1 MEGKIKE
8 LKKLLSK
15 DKKIVITTHTNP
27 DGDAIGS
34 SLALY
39 HFLKKSNYDVNVIT
53 PNQHPEFLNW
63 VPGCEEVIIFDHNI
77 NKAKK
82 IIKNS
87 DIIFTLDFND
97 VNRCGDVGLYFKKK
111 IHKIIMIDH
120 HQSPTEYSDITFSYP
135 GISST
140 CELIFKIITKLKN
153 SNTIDKD
160 ICTCIYL
167 GMMTDTG
174 SFQYNG
180 VNGETHLIL
189 SALLSNGVE
198 HSKIYNNIYNSNNIS
213 KLRILG
219 HALNSLK
226 QISDFKTTFMCLN
239 SKQLIESGYMKGDT
253 EGLVNYGLSLK
264 NIDFTAIFIEDFDVK
279 NLIKISFRSKNL
291 FPCDKFAKE
300 FFNGGGHKNAAGG
313 KFEGAINDAVEKFKA
328 SLKDFKFK
336 N

>member
-1 MEGKIKE
+1 
-8 LKKLLSK
+8 
-15 DKKIVITTHTNP
+15 
-27 DGDAIGS
+27 
-34 SLALY
+34 
-39 HFLKKSNYDVNVIT
+39 
-53 PNQHPEFLNW
+53 
-63 VPGCEEVIIFDHNI
+63 
-77 NKAKK
+77 
-82 IIKNS
+82 
-87 DIIFTLDFND
+87 
-97 VNRCGDVGLYFKKK
+97 
-111 IHKIIMIDH
+111 MIDH

-135 GISST
+135 YISST

-264 NIDFTAIFIEDFDVK
+264 NIDFTAIFIEDIDVK

-313 KFEGAINDAVEKFKA
+313 KFEGTINDAVEKFKT

>member
-1 MEGKIKE
+1 
-8 LKKLLSK
+8 
-15 DKKIVITTHTNP
+15 
-27 DGDAIGS
+27 
-34 SLALY
+34 
-39 HFLKKSNYDVNVIT
+39 
-53 PNQHPEFLNW
+53 
-63 VPGCEEVIIFDHNI
+63 
-77 NKAKK
+77 
-82 IIKNS
+82 
-87 DIIFTLDFND
+87 
-97 VNRCGDVGLYFKKK
+97 
-111 IHKIIMIDH
+111 MIDH

-135 GISST
+135 YISST
-140 CELIFKIITKLKN
+140 CELIFKIITKIKN

-180 VNGETHLIL
+180 VNSETHLIL

-213 KLRILG
+213 KLRVLG

-226 QISDFKTTFMCLN
+226 QISDFNTTFMYLN

-264 NIDFTAIFIEDFDVK
+264 NIDFTAIFIEDIDVK
-279 NLIKISFRSKNL
+279 NLIKISFRSKNQ
-291 FPCDKFAKE
+291 FACDKFAKE

-313 KFEGAINDAVEKFKA
+313 KFEGNAKDAVEKFKK

>member
-8 LKKLLSK
+8 LEKLLSK

-63 VPGCEEVIIFDHNI
+63 VPGCEEVIIYDHNI

-97 VNRCGDVGLYFKKK
+97 VNRCGDVGLYFNKKK
-111 IHKIIMIDH
+111 HKIIMIDH

-135 GISST
+135 DISST

-264 NIDFTAIFIEDFDVK
+264 NIDFTAIFIEDIDVK

-313 KFEGAINDAVEKFKA
+313 KFEGAINDAVEKFKT

>member
-8 LKKLLSK
+8 LEKLLSK

-63 VPGCEEVIIFDHNI
+63 VPGCEEVIIYDHNI

-111 IHKIIMIDH
+111 KHKIIMIDH

-264 NIDFTAIFIEDFDVK
+264 NIDFTAIFIEDIDVK

-291 FPCDKFAKE
+291 FPCDKFAKK

-313 KFEGAINDAVEKFKA
+313 KFEGAINDAVKKFKA

>member
-1 MEGKIKE
+1 
-8 LKKLLSK
+8 
-15 DKKIVITTHTNP
+15 
-27 DGDAIGS
+27 
-34 SLALY
+34 
-39 HFLKKSNYDVNVIT
+39 
-53 PNQHPEFLNW
+53 
-63 VPGCEEVIIFDHNI
+63 
-77 NKAKK
+77 
-82 IIKNS
+82 
-87 DIIFTLDFND
+87 
-97 VNRCGDVGLYFKKK
+97 
-111 IHKIIMIDH
+111 MIDH

-135 GISST
+135 DISST

-180 VNGETHLIL
+180 VNCETHLIL

-264 NIDFTAIFIEDFDVK
+264 NIDFTAIFIEDIDVK

-291 FPCDKFAKE
+291 FPCDKFAKK

-313 KFEGAINDAVEKFKA
+313 KFEGAINDAVEKFKT

>member
-39 HFLKKSNYDVNVIT
+39 HFFKKFNYDVNVIT

-63 VPGCEEVIIFDHNI
+63 VPGCGEVIIFDHNI
-77 NKAKK
+77 DKAKK
-82 IIKNS
+82 VIENS

-97 VNRCGDVGLYFKKK
+97 LNRCGDVGLHFNKKK
-111 IHKIIMIDH
+111 HKIIMIDH
-120 HQSPTEYSDITFSYP
+120 HQSPTEYSDISFSYP
-135 GISST
+135 EISST
-140 CELIFKIITKLKN
+140 CELIFKIISKLKN

-180 VNGETHLIL
+180 VNHETHLIL
-189 SALLSNGVE
+189 STLLSNGVE

-226 QISDFKTTFMCLN
+226 QITDFKTTFMYIK
-239 SKQLIESGYMKGDT
+239 SKQLVESGYMKGDT
-253 EGLVNYGLSLK
+253 EGVVNYGLSLK
-264 NIDFTAIFIEDFDVK
+264 NIEFTAMFIEDLEDE
-279 NLIKISFRSKNL
+279 NLIKISFRSKNN
-291 FPCDKFAKE
+291 FPCNKFAKDN
-300 FFNGGGHKNAAGG
+300 FNGGGHINAAGG
-313 KFEGAINDAVEKFKA
+313 KFEGKIDNAIALFIKKIKE
-328 SLKDFKFK
+328 FKFH
-336 N
+336 